1 MTLICILAYKH
12 LRVLNRKIYSSWL
25 AFFDLIA
32 ALAAWVVFYYV
43 RKDLLNE
50 SYEPFSIIP
59 FKSGAVVT
67 FFWLILYVLSD
78 FYKDIFRK
86 SRIREILNFSKT
98 TTLGVLVI
106 FFILF
111 LDDEGVSIH
120 THYYKTLGAYFIS
133 HFSIGLL
140 IKISSLSVL
149 KNLIKKGKV
158 EFNTLIIGSNESAL
172 NIYTELQSINHLLG
186 LKFLGYVHVFDSTKS
201 LLDKELRHF
210 GNWNTLNVLIGR
222 LHIEQLIIAVEPS
235 EHKKIQE
242 VINSITDRNVKISII
257 PDLYQIITGSV
268 KVNHL
273 FGLPIIDVKTS
284 LMPVW
289 QKILKRVFDIV
300 MSSSVLILA
309 SPLYLIVS
317 ILTKNSSSGPIF
329 FGQIRIGIDGKPF
342 VINKFRSMYTNAE
355 EQGPKLSSDN
365 DPRITPWGR
374 YMRKTRLD
382 EFPQFWNVL
391 KGDMSIV
398 GPRPERKF
406 FIDKI
411 SEQAPHYKH
420 LLRVRPGITSL
431 GQVKY
436 GYAENVEQMVKRL
449 EFDIV
454 YIENMSLAM
463 DFRIILYTIL
473 VVVQGRGK

>member
-1 MTLICILAYKH
+1 M
-12 LRVLNRKIYSSWL
+12 
-25 AFFDLIA
+25 A
-32 ALAAWVVFYYV
+32 ALLTWVLFYYV

-50 SYEPFSIIP
+50 SQEALSLTP
-59 FKSGAVVT
+59 FKSGVAVT
-67 FFWLILYVLSD
+67 LFWLILYSLSD
-78 FYKDIFRK
+78 FYLDVFRK
-86 SRIREILNFSKT
+86 SRIKEFFNFVKIT
-98 TTLGVLVI
+98 TFGVIMI

-111 LDDEGVSIH
+111 LDDQGVSIH
-120 THYYKTLGAYFIS
+120 THYYKTLGSYFLL
-133 HFSIGLL
+133 HVSIGLF
-140 IKISSLSVL
+140 IRLSTLSTL
-149 KNLIKKGKV
+149 KGLIKKGKV
-158 EFNTLIIGSNESAL
+158 VFNTLIIGSNENAL
-172 NIYTELQSINHLLG
+172 NIHNELQGINHLLG
-186 LKFLGYVHVFDSTKS
+186 LKFLGYVHVYDSTQNILNEK
-201 LLDKELRHF
+201 LRHF
-210 GNWNTLNVLIGR
+210 GDWKNLNTLISR

-242 VINSITDRNVKISII
+242 IINSITDLKVKVGII
-257 PDLYQIITGSV
+257 PDLYQILTGSV

-273 FGLPIIDVKTS
+273 LGLPIIDVKTS

-289 QKILKRVFDIV
+289 QSVLKRTFDITLATL
-300 MSSSVLILA
+300 VLTLA
-309 SPLYLIVS
+309 SPLYLIVA
-317 ILTKNSSSGPIF
+317 IITKNTSSGPIF
-329 FGQIRIGIDGKPF
+329 FGQIRIGKDSKPF
-342 VINKFRSMYTNAE
+342 VIYKFRSMYTNAE

-406 FIDKI
+406 YIEKI
-411 SEQAPHYKH
+411 SERAPHYRH
-420 LLRVRPGITSL
+420 LLKVRPGITSL

-436 GYAENVEQMVKRL
+436 GYAENVDQMVKRL

-463 DFRIILYTIL
+463 DFRIIMYTIL